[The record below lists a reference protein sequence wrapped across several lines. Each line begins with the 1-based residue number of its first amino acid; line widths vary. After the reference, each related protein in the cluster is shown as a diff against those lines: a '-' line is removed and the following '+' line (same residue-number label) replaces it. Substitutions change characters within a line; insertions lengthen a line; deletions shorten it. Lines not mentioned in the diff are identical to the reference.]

1 MEGSH
6 RALGLGQPRM
16 SSVSV
21 SFPETQ
27 DRWDVDAETDVV
39 TDRDP
44 DAVRA
49 IQMQAVSDTGMR
61 IDVRQRRIETHTYSQ
76 KGIPG
81 GSVESPPAMQQTQGS
96 SSIPGSG
103 RSPGGGH
110 G

>member
-16 SSVSV
+16 SSVLV

-61 IDVRQRRIETHTYSQ
+61 IDVRQRRTETHTYSQ
-76 KGIPG
+76 TGIPG